1 MEGLTGLKT
10 VAIRFRRPKAL
21 STPCVF
27 LGRPIDER
35 MSVILKYGI
44 VWTMEGDKFR
54 LDVDRPVLGW
64 SEKLSSLEYL
74 VSGLAT

>member
-44 VWTMEGDKFR
+44 VWTVEEGKVR
-54 LDVDRPVLGW
+54 LELDGSVIRRP
-64 SEKLSSLEYL
+64 EKVPNLECL
-74 VSGLAT
+74 VKC

>member
-54 LDVDRPVLGW
+54 LDVDRLVLGW
-64 SEKLSSLEYL
+64 SEKLWSLEYL

>member
-44 VWTMEGDKFR
+44 VWIMEKGKFR
-54 LDVDRPVLGW
+54 LDVDRSVLGLKYF
-64 SEKLSSLEYL
+64 EP
-74 VSGLAT
+74 GLFG